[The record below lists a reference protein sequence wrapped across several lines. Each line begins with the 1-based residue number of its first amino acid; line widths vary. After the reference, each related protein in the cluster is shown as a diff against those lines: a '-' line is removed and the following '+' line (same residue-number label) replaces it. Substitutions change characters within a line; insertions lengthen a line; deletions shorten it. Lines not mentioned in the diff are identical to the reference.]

1 MCFLPRNSKAHPMLQ
16 VLFSFQRFKQVC
28 KNYQEELRGFAKC
41 VLWNYLS
48 TPYKH
53 IADAQFQLGTE
64 PFPNF

>member
-1 MCFLPRNSKAHPMLQ
+1 MFLTAQLQ
-16 VLFSFQRFKQVC
+16 STSHATSFVFIPAVQTIMQ
-28 KNYQEELRGFAKC
+28 NYQEELRGFAKC